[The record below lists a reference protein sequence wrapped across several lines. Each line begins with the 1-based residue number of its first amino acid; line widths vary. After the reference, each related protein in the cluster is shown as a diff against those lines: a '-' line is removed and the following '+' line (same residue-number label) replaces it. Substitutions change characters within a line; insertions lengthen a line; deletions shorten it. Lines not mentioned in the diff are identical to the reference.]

1 MDNIMKRIDKEFTLI
16 SLRGI
21 KRKEKI
27 NKQDYSLKSAN
38 SENNFLNTD
47 SFR

>member
-1 MDNIMKRIDKEFTLI
+1 MIILAMDNIMKRIDKEFTLI
-16 SLRGI
+16 SLRG
-21 KRKEKI
+21 I